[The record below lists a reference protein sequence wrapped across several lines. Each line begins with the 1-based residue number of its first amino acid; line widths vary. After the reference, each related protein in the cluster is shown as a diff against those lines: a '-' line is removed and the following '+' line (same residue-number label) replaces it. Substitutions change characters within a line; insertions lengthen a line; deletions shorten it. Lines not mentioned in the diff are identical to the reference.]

1 VAKGW
6 QTWRALDMAKWSKS
20 RFVGVRFWES
30 DTRKFKGKADRCF
43 IVRYKAHGRTISE
56 TVGWA
61 SHGVTAQYASNIR
74 GEIVQNIRQGQG
86 FQSIKEKGQIEK
98 ARRDAELV
106 EREAREIEN
115 MPFRVLAEKYIEWA
129 KDNKK
134 TWWVDEGA
142 YRKHLNKE
150 LGHLP
155 LKDISV
161 IKLERIKRN
170 LQKKGLSERSVQCY
184 LNVIK
189 HMFNKGMGWGLYEGN
204 NPVTETAKTN
214 KKFLKIAD
222 NRRLRFL
229 NWEEADILLD
239 ELQGRSPQLH
249 DISLLSLHAG
259 LRAGEIFNLTWQD
272 VDVTHEIIAIRNPK
286 NSETRQAYMTP
297 QLKRMFCARGPKKAR
312 NSDLIFKD
320 RNGGKIREVSTT
332 FERVVKHI
340 GFNKGMEDRQNK
352 LVFHS
357 LRHTFASWLALQ
369 GETLLTIM
377 ELMGH
382 RDIKMTMR
390 YAHLIPDQKRK
401 AVLQLAKKQS
411 KTVVELKK
419 KRKKK

>member
-1 VAKGW
+1 
-6 QTWRALDMAKWSKS
+6 MAKWSKS

-30 DTRKFKGKADRCF
+30 DTRKYKGKPDRCF

-74 GEIVQNIRQGQG
+74 GEIVQNIRHGQG
-86 FQSIKEKGQIEK
+86 FQSIKEKRETEK

-106 EREAREIEN
+106 EREAREIES

-134 TWWVDEGA
+134 TWWVDDGA
-142 YRKHLNKE
+142 YRKHLSKE

-155 LKDISV
+155 MKDISV
-161 IKLERIKRN
+161 ITLERIKRN
-170 LQKKGLSERSVQCY
+170 LRKKGLSERSVQCY

-189 HMFNKGMGWGLYEGN
+189 HMFNKGMGWGLYEGK

-214 KKFLKIAD
+214 KKFLQIAD

-229 NWEEADILLD
+229 SREEADILLD
-239 ELQGRSPQLH
+239 ELQVRSPQLH

-259 LRAGEIFNLTWQD
+259 LRAGEIFNLIWQD

-297 QLKRMFCARGPKKAR
+297 QLKKMFLARGPKKAR

-390 YAHLIPDQKRK
+390 YSHLIPDQKRE
-401 AVLQLAKKQS
+401 AVLKLAKRQGQK
-411 KTVVELKK
+411 VVPLKK
-419 KRKKK
+419 KQKK